1 MREYAKDHSMEEEF
15 ELCTIE
21 SHDMDTDVH
30 PEDSISMLHV
40 VTKLDQRKTTFWS

>member
-30 PEDSISMLHV
+30 PEGSISML
-40 VTKLDQRKTTFWS
+40 VTKLDQRKTTF